1 MLTRKPMRRTSRNTG
16 PSSDVVDAVL
26 ERACYCCEVC
36 GTPCA
41 DQRGTD
47 WSLHHRR
54 PRGMG
59 GTRWSGINLPSN
71 LLLVCGSGT
80 TLCHGVIE
88 NYRAGAVAA
97 GWLVLS
103 RTDPATVAVLIT
115 RDRWCYL
122 TDDGEYADAPAPV
135 SLRDLQQTQAE
146 SLRRLRGEAS

>member
-1 MLTRKPMRRTSRNTG
+1 MLTRKPMRRATRNTG
-16 PSSDVVDAVL
+16 PTSDVVDAIL

-36 GTPCA
+36 GSPCA

-47 WSLHHRR
+47 WSIHHRR

-59 GTRWSGINLPSN
+59 GTRWPGVNRPPNLM
-71 LLLVCGSGT
+71 LVCGSGT

-103 RTDPATVAVLIT
+103 RTDPATVPVLIT

-122 TDDGEYADAPAPV
+122 TDSAGYEDAPPPAGV
-135 SLRDLQQTQAE
+135 A
-146 SLRRLRGEAS
+146 

>member
-1 MLTRKPMRRTSRNTG
+1 MSRRYTG
-16 PSSDVVDAVL
+16 PSRAVTEAVL
-26 ERACYCCEVC
+26 DRACYCCEIC
-36 GTPCA
+36 GSPCA
-41 DQRGTD
+41 DRRGTD

-59 GTRWSGINLPSN
+59 GTRWAGINLPSN

-103 RTDPATVAVLIT
+103 RTDPATVACLIT
-115 RDRWCYL
+115 GDRRVYL
-122 TDDGEYADAPAPV
+122 TDDAMY
-135 SLRDLQQTQAE
+135 SLHPPEVA
-146 SLRRLRGEAS
+146 A